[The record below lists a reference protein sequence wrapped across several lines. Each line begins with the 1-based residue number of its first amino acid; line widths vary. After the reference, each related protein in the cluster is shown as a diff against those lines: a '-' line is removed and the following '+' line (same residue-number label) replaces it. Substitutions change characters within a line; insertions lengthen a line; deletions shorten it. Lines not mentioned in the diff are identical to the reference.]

1 MNVLTLIDQLILNA
15 IVVSTRDLI
24 WDLLSD
30 SRITLLEFKSDICT
44 FAHTVTWE
52 TLWPKY
58 KTAQFFLWNFRKV
71 AVLFL
76 QYWPV
81 YIDKL
86 LGQTLIPQT
95 IPKVNSWNSEYPSQI
110 DPPSIPHCTIQ
121 RDAIFALSLTQPWL
135 LQRDE
140 SRLLQEHPWPLIG
153 QCK

>member
-1 MNVLTLIDQLILNA
+1 MRLLCRQGTWYGISSLTAELHFLN
-15 IVVSTRDLI
+15 LNP
-24 WDLLSD
+24 
-30 SRITLLEFKSDICT
+30 T
-44 FAHTVTWE
+44 FALLLIQLLGRLCDLNIRLHSFFYE
-52 TLWPKY
+52 TFEKS
-58 KTAQFFLWNFRKV
+58 QIF
-71 AVLFL
+71 FL

-81 YIDKL
+81 YIDQL

-140 SRLLQEHPWPLIG
+140 SWLLQEHPWPLIG
-153 QCK
+153 QCKLILASDWSK